1 MRLGLQWPSVA
12 TRILICNL
20 TFLAKLLANDIISSR
35 IFTSLAIVDVY
46 NVGIVQHCQMLD
58 SELNTNILALCLKN
72 PEDAP
77 AIVKSMKTDI
87 IKSDFEVLLS
97 SAATPQPN
105 IIIIV
110 SFTAKIGSEQHK
122 W

>member
-12 TRILICNL
+12 TRILIRNL

-46 NVGIVQHCQMLD
+46 NVGIVEQCQMLD
-58 SELNTNILALCLKN
+58 SKLNTNVLALCLKN

-77 AIVKSMKTDI
+77 AIVKLIKTDI

-97 SAATPQPN
+97 SAAIHPSVKYYYYYYCELYSQD
-105 IIIIV
+105 
-110 SFTAKIGSEQHK
+110 